1 MAEQWRDGGSQRG
14 GGETGNDFE
23 RYLSPTAFHMSDLA
37 PLELQCFGVPSARL
51 NGSPAPAELLRRKH
65 LALLVYLA
73 LSPNRQ
79 RTRSHL
85 VGLLWPETGEA
96 QARHSLNEAIRRL
109 RTHAGDARLASDGDS
124 IVLRD
129 EGLQVDALR
138 FDALVERHPADAA
151 RLVLGDFLEGFTV
164 EGAAAFEE
172 WAALERERYR
182 TRAAA
187 ALVAMAEE
195 ELAMGHETAATECA
209 GRAVALQPYGEP
221 APHVLMRAR
230 ALAGDASGALAAF
243 HEFAGRLAE
252 IGEQP
257 SRELAALAER
267 IRGQSWRRLAGR
279 DAEDEPSLVGQA
291 RAHRDAFTLVAD
303 ALQRGPRT
311 LVITGEPGVGKTRLV
326 TECLER
332 FALAGAVTAV
342 ATPLESDRDAPWST
356 LRTLLRTRLPHSPG
370 SAAVDPGARAVLAAL
385 SPEAFPDVQPR
396 PPADHAEVAAA
407 LASLLRGLAEEQ
419 PVGLAVDE
427 AHCADGASIEA
438 LGSAMMQL
446 AALPLLLVLGARE
459 THQEMARALVR
470 LRSAL
475 GRPGGVPGQAVQL
488 EPLSAAEARELVL
501 ANSAWC
507 VNPEDRERLARRIY
521 FETSGNPFLIV
532 TMLRGL
538 AKAVVLRA
546 DALAW
551 PRPGVTIEQPLPM
564 SVPSLARQAVLAR
577 VAELDAASL
586 QVLRAASI
594 AALAVDPELIAALTG
609 LMAGRVAELLTVLE
623 GHGLLVFDGE
633 RYRFA
638 APLIAEVVRGE
649 RLLPGERRTLRAR
662 AAAALAGRQDLE
674 SRLLRAELLARTG
687 PTAVAF
693 AEAVAAGEAALAE
706 SAPRAAR
713 RALAA
718 AERSLEPGDAA
729 GTRALAELR
738 ARMPS

>member
-1 MAEQWRDGGSQRG
+1 
-14 GGETGNDFE
+14 
-23 RYLSPTAFHMSDLA
+23 MSDLP

-109 RTHAGDARLASDGDS
+109 RAHAGDARLASAGDA
-124 IVLRD
+124 IVLRE

-164 EGAAAFEE
+164 DGAAAFEE

-187 ALVAMAEE
+187 AL
-195 ELAMGHETAATECA
+195 LAMGEEALAAGRESTATESA
-209 GRAVALQPYGEP
+209 RRALALQPYAEP
-221 APHVLMRAR
+221 AAQLLMRAR
-230 ALAGDASGALAAF
+230 ALAGDTTGALAAF
-243 HEFAGRLAE
+243 HEFVARLAE

-257 SRELAALAER
+257 GREVAALAER
-267 IRGQSWRRLAGR
+267 IRGQSWRRSTRLQP
-279 DAEDEPSLVGQA
+279 EDEPALVGQQ
-291 RAHRDAFTLVAD
+291 RAHGEAFTLVTD

-311 LVITGEPGVGKTRLV
+311 LLITGDPGVGKTRLV

-356 LRTLLRTRLPHSPG
+356 LRTLLRTRLPRSPG
-370 SAAVDPGARAVLAAL
+370 SAAIDPSARAVLAAL
-385 SPEAFPDVQPR
+385 SPEAFPDSAAR

-407 LASLLRGLAEEQ
+407 LASLLRGLAGEQ
-419 PVGLAVDE
+419 PVALAVDE

-438 LGSAMMQL
+438 LGGAMMQL
-446 AALPLLLVLGARE
+446 AGLPLLLVLTARGTYQE
-459 THQEMARALVR
+459 TARAL
-470 LRSAL
+470 LRFQGTV
-475 GRPGGVPGQAVQL
+475 GRAGGVPGQAVQL
-488 EPLSAAEARELVL
+488 EPLSAAETRELVL

-507 VNPEDRERLARRIY
+507 VSEGDRDRLARRIF

-538 AKAVVLRA
+538 AKASVLRA

-551 PRPGVTIEQPLPM
+551 PRPGVTLEAPLPM

-577 VAELDAASL
+577 VAELDAAGL
-586 QVLRAASI
+586 QLLRAASI
-594 AALAVDPELIAALTG
+594 GALAVDPELIAELTG
-609 LMAGRVAELLTVLE
+609 LMPGRVAELLTVLE
-623 GHGLLVFDGE
+623 RHGLLVFDGE

-649 RLLPGERRTLRAR
+649 RLLPGERRALRAR
-662 AAAALAGRQDLE
+662 AAAALAARQDLE
-674 SRLLRAELLARTG
+674 SRLLRAELLARIG
-687 PTAVAF
+687 PAGVAF
-693 AEAVAAGEAALAE
+693 AEAMAAAQAALAE

-718 AERSLEPGDAA
+718 AERSLEPGDEA
-729 GTRALAELR
+729 GRRALAELR
-738 ARMPS
+738 ARVPTQT

>member
-1 MAEQWRDGGSQRG
+1 MA
-14 GGETGNDFE
+14 
-23 RYLSPTAFHMSDLA
+23 DLP

-109 RTHAGDARLASDGDS
+109 RTHAGDARLASDGDT
-124 IVLRD
+124 IVLRE

-164 EGAAAFEE
+164 DGAAAFEE

-187 ALVAMAEE
+187 ALVAMGEE
-195 ELAMGHETAATECA
+195 ELAAGRESPATESA
-209 GRAVALQPYGEP
+209 RRAVALQPYAEP
-221 APHVLMRAR
+221 AAHLVMRAR
-230 ALAGDASGALAAF
+230 ALAGDSSGALAAF
-243 HEFAGRLAE
+243 HEFAARLAE

-267 IRGQSWRRLAGR
+267 IRGQSWRRPARLHP
-279 DAEDEPSLVGQA
+279 EDEPSLVGQA
-291 RAHRDAFTLVAD
+291 RAHQDAFTLVAD

-311 LVITGEPGVGKTRLV
+311 LFVTGDPGLGKTRLV

-332 FALAGAVTAV
+332 FALAGAVTAI

-356 LRTLLRTRLPHSPG
+356 LRTLLRAGLPRSPG
-370 SAAVDPGARAVLAAL
+370 SAAIDPGARAVLAAL
-385 SPEAFPDVQPR
+385 SPEGFPDVAVR

-419 PVGLAVDE
+419 PVALAVDE
-427 AHCADGASIEA
+427 AHYADGASIDVLGGA
-438 LGSAMMQL
+438 LMQL
-446 AALPLLLVLGARE
+446 AGLPLLLLLS
-459 THQEMARALVR
+459 ARATYQETSR
-470 LRSAL
+470 AL
-475 GRPGGVPGQAVQL
+475 IRFESIVGRAGGLPGQSVHL
-488 EPLSAAEARELVL
+488 EPLTAAETRELVL

-507 VNPEDRERLARRIY
+507 VRDEDRDRLARRIF

-538 AKAVVLRA
+538 AKASVLQA

-564 SVPSLARQAVLAR
+564 SVPGLARQAVLAR

-586 QVLRAASI
+586 QLLRAASI
-594 AALAVDPELIAALTG
+594 GALAVDPELIATLTS
-609 LMAGRVAELLTVLE
+609 LTPDRVQELLTVLE
-623 GHGLLVFDGE
+623 RHGLLVFDGE
-633 RYRFA
+633 RYHFA

-649 RLLPGERRTLRAR
+649 RLLPGERRALRAR

-674 SRLLRAELLARTG
+674 SRVLRVELLARIG
-687 PTAVAF
+687 PAPGAF
-693 AEAVAAGEAALAE
+693 AEAVAAAQAALAE

-713 RALAA
+713 RAIAA
-718 AERSLEPGDAA
+718 AERSLEASDEA
-729 GTRALAELR
+729 GRRALAELR
-738 ARMPS
+738 ARLPT

>member
-1 MAEQWRDGGSQRG
+1 
-14 GGETGNDFE
+14 
-23 RYLSPTAFHMSDLA
+23 MSDLA

-51 NGSPAPAELLRRKH
+51 NGSPAPAELQRRKH

-109 RTHAGDARLASDGDS
+109 RTHAGDARLVSDGDS
-124 IVLRD
+124 IVLRE

-164 EGAAAFEE
+164 DGAAAFEE
-172 WAALERERYR
+172 WAALERQRYR

-187 ALVAMAEE
+187 ALVAMGEE
-195 ELAMGHETAATECA
+195 ELAAGRASAATESA
-209 GRAVALQPYGEP
+209 RRASALQPYGQP
-221 APHVLMRAR
+221 APHLLMRAQ
-230 ALAGDASGALAAF
+230 ALAGDTSGALAAF

-267 IRGQSWRRLAGR
+267 IRGQSWRRPTRLDG
-279 DAEDEPSLVGQA
+279 DDEPSLVGQA

-303 ALQRGPRT
+303 ALQRGPRA
-311 LVITGEPGVGKTRLV
+311 LLITGDPGVGKTRLV

-332 FALAGAVTAV
+332 CALAGAVTAV

-356 LRTLLRTRLPHSPG
+356 VRTLLRTRLPRSPG
-370 SAAVDPGARAVLAAL
+370 SAAIDPNARAVLAAL
-385 SPEAFPDVQPR
+385 SPEAFPDVVAR

-407 LASLLRGLAEEQ
+407 LASLLRGLAGEQ

-446 AALPLLLVLGARE
+446 AELPLLLVLAAGGRGGTYHE
-459 THQEMARALVR
+459 TTRALVR
-470 LRSAL
+470 LSGTL
-475 GRPGGVPGQAVQL
+475 GRPGGVPGQAVQP
-488 EPLSAAEARELVL
+488 EPLSVVQTRELVL
-501 ANSAWC
+501 TNSAWC
-507 VNPEDRERLARRIY
+507 VREEDRERLARRIF

-538 AKAVVLRA
+538 AKAAVLRA

-577 VAELDAASL
+577 VAELDAPGL
-586 QVLRAASI
+586 QVVRAASI
-594 AALAVDPELIAALTG
+594 GALAVDPELIAALTG

-623 GHGLLVFDGE
+623 RHGLLVFDGE

-649 RLLPGERRTLRAR
+649 RLLPGERRALRAR
-662 AAAALAGRQDLE
+662 AAAALAGRQDLD
-674 SRLLRAELLARTG
+674 SRLLRAELLARIG

-693 AEAVAAGEAALAE
+693 AEAVAAAQAALAE

-718 AERSLEPGDAA
+718 AERSLEPGDEA

>member
-1 MAEQWRDGGSQRG
+1 
-14 GGETGNDFE
+14 
-23 RYLSPTAFHMSDLA
+23 MSDLP
-37 PLELQCFGVPSARL
+37 PLELQCFGVPCARL
-51 NGSPAPAELLRRKH
+51 NGSPAPAELVRRKH

-109 RTHAGDARLASDGDS
+109 RTQAGDARLASDGDS
-124 IVLRD
+124 IVLED

-151 RLVLGDFLEGFTV
+151 RLVLGDFLEGFSV
-164 EGAAAFEE
+164 DGAAAFEE

-182 TRAAA
+182 SRAAA
-187 ALVAMAEE
+187 ALVAMGEAA
-195 ELAMGHETAATECA
+195 LAAGHEADATQAA
-209 GRAVALQPYGEP
+209 GRAGGLQPYAEP
-221 APHVLMRAR
+221 APSLLMRAR
-230 ALAGDASGALAAF
+230 ALAGDTSGALAAF
-243 HEFAGRLAE
+243 HEFAARLAQ

-257 SRELAALAER
+257 SRELTALAER
-267 IRGQSWRRLAGR
+267 IRGQSWRRPTRL
-279 DAEDEPSLVGQA
+279 DSEDEPALVGQA
-291 RAHRDAFTLVAD
+291 RVHREAFTLVAD
-303 ALQRGPRT
+303 ALERGPRT
-311 LVITGEPGVGKTRLV
+311 LLITGEPGVGKTRLL
-326 TECLER
+326 TNCLER
-332 FALAGAVTAV
+332 CALAGAVTAV

-356 LRTLLRTRLPHSPG
+356 LRTLLRTRLPRAPG
-370 SAAVDPGARAVLAAL
+370 SAAIDPGARAVLAAL
-385 SPEAFPDVQPR
+385 SPEAFPDVAAR

-407 LASLLRGLAEEQ
+407 LASLLHGLAEEQ
-419 PVGLAVDE
+419 PVALAVDE

-446 AALPLLLVLGARE
+446 AGLPLLLVLSARGVG
-459 THQEMARALVR
+459 TSQEMTRGLVR
-470 LRSAL
+470 LTSAL
-475 GRPGGVPGQAVQL
+475 GRQGGIPGQAVQL
-488 EPLSAAEARELVL
+488 EPLSADETRELVL

-507 VNPEDRERLARRIY
+507 VSADDRDRLARRIY

-538 AKAVVLRA
+538 AKAAVLRA

-594 AALAVDPELIAALTG
+594 GALAVDPELIAALTG
-609 LMAGRVAELLTVLE
+609 LAPGRVGELLTVLE
-623 GHGLLVFDGE
+623 RHGLLVFDGE

-649 RLLPGERRTLRAR
+649 RLLPGERRALRAR

-687 PTAVAF
+687 PAAVAF
-693 AEAVAAGEAALAE
+693 AEAVAAAQAALAE

-718 AERSLEPGDAA
+718 AERSLEAGDATGA
-729 GTRALAELR
+729 RALAELR
-738 ARMPS
+738 ARLNG

>member
-1 MAEQWRDGGSQRG
+1 
-14 GGETGNDFE
+14 
-23 RYLSPTAFHMSDLA
+23 MSDLP

-109 RTHAGDARLASDGDS
+109 RAHAGDARLASAGDA
-124 IVLRD
+124 IVLRE

-164 EGAAAFEE
+164 DGAAAFEE

-187 ALVAMAEE
+187 AL
-195 ELAMGHETAATECA
+195 LAMGEEALAAGRESTATESA
-209 GRAVALQPYGEP
+209 RRALALQPYAEP
-221 APHVLMRAR
+221 AAQLLMRAR
-230 ALAGDASGALAAF
+230 ALAGDTTGALAAF
-243 HEFAGRLAE
+243 HEFVARLAE

-257 SRELAALAER
+257 GREVASLAER
-267 IRGQSWRRLAGR
+267 IRGQSWRRSTRLQP
-279 DAEDEPSLVGQA
+279 EDEPALVGQQ
-291 RAHRDAFTLVAD
+291 RAHGEAFTLVTD

-311 LVITGEPGVGKTRLV
+311 LLITGDPGVGKTRLV

-356 LRTLLRTRLPHSPG
+356 LRTLLRTRLPRSPG
-370 SAAVDPGARAVLAAL
+370 SAAIDPSARAVLAAL
-385 SPEAFPDVQPR
+385 SPEAFPDSAAR

-407 LASLLRGLAEEQ
+407 LASLLRGLAGEQ
-419 PVGLAVDE
+419 PVALAVDE

-438 LGSAMMQL
+438 LSGAMMQL
-446 AALPLLLVLGARE
+446 AGVPLGARGTYQE
-459 THQEMARALVR
+459 TARALIRFQGTV
-470 LRSAL
+470 
-475 GRPGGVPGQAVQL
+475 GRAGGVPGQAVQL
-488 EPLSAAEARELVL
+488 EPLSAAETRELVL

-507 VNPEDRERLARRIY
+507 VSEGDRDRLARRIF

-538 AKAVVLRA
+538 AKASVLRA

-551 PRPGVTIEQPLPM
+551 PRPGVTLEAPLPM

-577 VAELDAASL
+577 VAELDAAGL
-586 QVLRAASI
+586 QLLRAASI
-594 AALAVDPELIAALTG
+594 GALAVDPELIAELTG
-609 LMAGRVAELLTVLE
+609 LMPGRVAELLTVLE
-623 GHGLLVFDGE
+623 RHGLLVFDGE

-649 RLLPGERRTLRAR
+649 RLLPGERRALRAR
-662 AAAALAGRQDLE
+662 AAAALAVRQDLE
-674 SRLLRAELLARTG
+674 SRLLRAELLARIG
-687 PTAVAF
+687 PAGVAF
-693 AEAVAAGEAALAE
+693 AEAMAAAQAALAE

-718 AERSLEPGDAA
+718 AERSLEPGDEA
-729 GTRALAELR
+729 GRRALAELR
-738 ARMPS
+738 ARVPTQT